1 MRVASLVLAL
11 SASLL
16 SATAAADV
24 DLLGTW
30 YVLVHYTDAS
40 RDADIEQW
48 EDKIWVFE
56 QKGSR
61 LRWSEYPI
69 VIFEDESTRYG
80 TMTSGRA
87 SRVEAF
93 WLPSSE
99 QRQEIRD
106 GLKVSARSAK
116 IKTLR
121 AAGPGGY
128 RSSGPAHADSASVI
142 GYSETWEVRDLE
154 GVPVFVRSALMGA
167 TRTEDLTGETSY
179 RSETVSDA
187 GRHLVGSFERDGVER
202 GSFQMMRA
210 GKIALAG
217 KKVRRG
223 NDFD

>member
-1 MRVASLVLAL
+1 MRLLPPRPPRVHVRVASLVLAL

-61 LRWSEYPI
+61 LRWSEYPV
-69 VIFEDESTRYG
+69 VIFEDESTRYE

-87 SRVEAF
+87 SRVETF

-106 GLKVSARSAK
+106 GLFRK
-116 IKTLR
+116 ILGTLR
-121 AAGPGGY
+121 FPRPG
-128 RSSGPAHADSASVI
+128 R
-142 GYSETWEVRDLE
+142 
-154 GVPVFVRSALMGA
+154 
-167 TRTEDLTGETSY
+167 
-179 RSETVSDA
+179 
-187 GRHLVGSFERDGVER
+187 
-202 GSFQMMRA
+202 
-210 GKIALAG
+210 IA
-217 KKVRRG
+217 R
-223 NDFD
+223 